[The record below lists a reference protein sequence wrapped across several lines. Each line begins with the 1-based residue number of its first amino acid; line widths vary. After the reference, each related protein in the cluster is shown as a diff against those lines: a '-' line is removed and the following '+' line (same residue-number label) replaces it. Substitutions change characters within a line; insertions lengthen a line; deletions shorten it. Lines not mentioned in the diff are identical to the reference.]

1 MPSEKIQIIT
11 FNCILK
17 NKLGQLISSTYNR
30 NVLTGTL
37 ESEALLQGL
46 SLALQ
51 NITTGEKRRIELKA
65 SEAYGFYDLKKVIL
79 FPRKNLPRQIVVGQT
94 ISIVGK
100 SGTVRTYKA
109 LELHENMVSL
119 DGNHPLAG
127 QDLIFEIEALQA
139 RPATDL
145 EIANSVNSISIQLL
159 H

>member
-1 MPSEKIQIIT
+1 MSSEKNQIVT

-30 NVLTGTL
+30 DVLTGVIDGET
-37 ESEALLQGL
+37 LLQGL
-46 SLALQ
+46 SQSLQ
-51 NITTGEKRRIELKA
+51 NIVKGEKRRIELKA
-65 SEAYGFYDLKKVIL
+65 IDAYGFYDLKKVIL

-127 QDLIFEIEALQA
+127 QDLIFEIEALDA
-139 RPATDL
+139 RPATPS
-145 EIANSVNSISIQLL
+145 EIESAVNSVSVQLL

>member
-1 MPSEKIQIIT
+1 MSSEKIQIVT
-11 FNCILK
+11 FNCVLK
-17 NKLGQLISSTYNR
+17 NKLGKLISSTYNR
-30 NVLTGTL
+30 DVLTGTI

-46 SLALQ
+46 SQALQ
-51 NITTGEKRRIELKA
+51 NIAKGEKRTVELKA
-65 SEAYGFYDLKKVIL
+65 ADAYGYYDLKKVIL
-79 FPRKNLPRQIVVGQT
+79 FPRKNLPRQINVGQI

-127 QDLIFEIEALQA
+127 QDLIFEIEALEA
-139 RPATDL
+139 RAATAS
-145 EIANSVNSISIQLL
+145 EIESATNSISVQLL